1 MESVPAATWTEEERL
16 ALVRAYEEMQK
27 VLKGSFDDGITATEK
42 KEAWQRVAEAVN
54 AVGGRGKTVRQC
66 QKKWQNVS
74 SRSKQLLNAKRVD
87 ERKTGM
93 IYVLIIQTPWN
104 CPMTT
109 EKIVE
114 DQ

>member
-1 MESVPAATWTEEERL
+1 MASTMESVPAATWTEEERL

-27 VLKGSFDDGITATEK
+27 VLKGSFDDGVMATEK

-74 SRSKQLLNAKRVD
+74 SRSKQLLNAKRAD

-93 IYVLIIQTPWN
+93 IYVLIIQTP
-104 CPMTT
+104 
-109 EKIVE
+109 
-114 DQ
+114 